1 VAIAEVVLRIRDES
15 SKTLAQLTATSEGYD
30 AVLKRVAD
38 DVSKEEAAEKSRAAA
53 LGLTIQQFRQVDAVM
68 QSQIETESALGKV
81 SWQTA
86 QGAQSL
92 KKNIGDI
99 VQSLLAGQSPMQV
112 FMQQS
117 EGVANAL
124 ATGETP
130 AAVLK
135 QTLGGMFST
144 IAANA
149 ASLGTLI
156 AALGVATVAYRVY
169 AAETERVNETRKFQR
184 ELAESL
190 RASELTLRDALVD
203 QQVATR
209 QLSEV
214 EGKLLDIRHATQD
227 TVREYLAK
235 SEEKIAAIQ
244 AEIDASQKYITVQ
257 HGVAAALA
265 IIATASSG
273 ETARRLASGESI
285 QTIFADNAR
294 AINSALD
301 ALTGLE
307 SGADDARGKIHALN
321 EAEQHA
327 ATNYQAARKATE
339 AAVVATNAHKEA
351 TKAAAEAEKERADM
365 LKRMKEAIEAFQKA
379 QTFLYQQAIAN
390 DPIAQENARYADLV
404 AQINAA
410 AKATD
415 DLTTAKMALNV
426 AEAEHL
432 RLLAAAMAPTGPN
445 AADVAASQAY
455 DQGLGLPPAPPP
467 TPSQGGGITY
477 QQGLAAA
484 GNLGELVKL
493 DPTGIASGVYAG
505 MKAAIDL
512 GKGGGALGDLNAL
525 IVDLGSALPGLAAGI
540 GDLVQSIFTEAIPSL
555 LSGISSFLATAP
567 TDMING
573 VVDGIPELIGVIASE
588 APTIALEL
596 ATFMPRVGA
605 ALIAAILSP
614 STWVDAGK
622 MLVDGFISGMSEM
635 FSDLGGMLTGIF
647 SGFNAAVEFLV
658 RGAGSLYD
666 GIVSLFSADTWV
678 SIGEGIAQALADLFA
693 AIFGSPD
700 QPGAFDK
707 GGWFDTAGKD
717 IGNWFSQ
724 AGRDTKRWFDQG
736 LVGSYDVGSDYISR
750 SGLAMVHEG
759 EAVVPAHGATQ
770 AAILGRA
777 ASGGGAT
784 YVLNGVIASN
794 VEELVR
800 TLREAE
806 RQGVSIG

>member
-1 VAIAEVVLRIRDES
+1 MAIAEVVLRIRDES
-15 SKTLAQLTATSEGYD
+15 SKTLSQLTATSEGYD
-30 AVLKRVAD
+30 ATLKRVAD
-38 DVSKEEAAEKSRAAA
+38 DVAKEEAAEKSRAAA
-53 LGLTIQQFRQVDAVM
+53 LGLTVQQLRQVDSAL
-68 QSQIETESALGKV
+68 QSQITTETQLGEV
-81 SWQTA
+81 NWQTA

-92 KKNIGDI
+92 KKNLGDI
-99 VQSLLAGQSPMQV
+99 VQSLIAGQSPMQV

-117 EGVANAL
+117 EGVVSAL
-124 ATGETP
+124 TAGESP

-135 QTLGGMFST
+135 QTFGGMFST

-156 AALGVATVAYRVY
+156 AALGVAAVAYRVY
-169 AAETERVNETRKFQR
+169 SAEADRINEGRKFQK

-190 RASELTLRDALVD
+190 RDSELTLRDALVD
-203 QQVATR
+203 QRVAVG

-227 TVREYLAK
+227 AVRDYVAKAEERIAALQDEIEANREYVT
-235 SEEKIAAIQ
+235 I
-244 AEIDASQKYITVQ
+244 Q

-265 IIATASSG
+265 VVATASSG

-285 QTIFADNAR
+285 QAVFADNAR

-301 ALTGLE
+301 AITGLE
-307 SGADDARGKIHALN
+307 SGIDDAKGKIHALN
-321 EAEQHA
+321 EAEGQA
-327 ATNYQAARKATE
+327 ATNFQAARKATE
-339 AAVVATNAHKEA
+339 AAAVATNAHKEA
-351 TKAAAEAEKERADM
+351 TKAATAAEKERADI
-365 LKRMKEAIEAFQKA
+365 LKRMKEAIESFQKA
-379 QTFLYQQAIAN
+379 QNFLYQQAIAN

-410 AKATD
+410 AKATG
-415 DLTTAKMALNV
+415 DLTTARLALNA

-455 DQGLGLPPAPPP
+455 DQGLGMPSAPPPAP
-467 TPSQGGGITY
+467 TQGGGITY

-484 GNLGELVKL
+484 GSLSDLVKL

-512 GKGGGALGDLNAL
+512 GKGGGALGDLNTL
-525 IVDLGSALPGLAAGI
+525 IVDLGNALPGLAAGI
-540 GDLVQSIFTEAIPSL
+540 GDLVSNIFTDAIPSL
-555 LSGISSFLATAP
+555 LSGISSFLKTAP
-567 TDMING
+567 TDLING
-573 VVDGIPELIGVIASE
+573 LTEGIPDLIGAIASE
-588 APTIALEL
+588 APTIALEI

-605 ALIAAILSP
+605 ALIAAVLSP

-622 MLVDGFISGMSEM
+622 MLVDGFMSGVSEM
-635 FSDLGGMLTGIF
+635 FGDIGGILTDVF

-693 AIFGSPD
+693 SIFGSAD

-717 IGNWFSQ
+717 IGSWFSQ
-724 AGRDTKRWFDQG
+724 AGKDVRTWFDQG
-736 LVGSYDVGSDYISR
+736 LVGSYDVGTDYISR

-777 ASGGGAT
+777 SSGGGAT